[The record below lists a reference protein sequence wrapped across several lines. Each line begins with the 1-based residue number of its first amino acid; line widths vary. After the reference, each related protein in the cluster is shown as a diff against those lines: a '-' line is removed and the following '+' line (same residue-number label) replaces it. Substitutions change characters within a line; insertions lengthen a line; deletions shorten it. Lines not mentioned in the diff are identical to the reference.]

1 MFGRGKVGGEYETM
15 ESACMHSFTAVC
27 RYQADV
33 RRHKQ
38 QELSLCADF
47 PVLPLLKVIIKVDFN
62 ALLY

>member
-1 MFGRGKVGGEYETM
+1 MKPSSPPVCAEFL
-15 ESACMHSFTAVC
+15 TAVC

-33 RRHKQ
+33 RRHTQ